1 MHGLCNACSPYAL
14 PRKAFRTQ
22 LGKLCGNACA
32 LDGKIYFAAVERG
45 SHRTFGGPLEG
56 KIKGAMSEQKGA
68 KPSTGRI
75 AYFDN
80 AKGLLIF
87 LVVLGHLISY
97 MAAND
102 SHLLFSVNAWIYSF
116 HMPMFIFISGIFSSK
131 AYTKEK
137 GFRGENVIFYMALC
151 LIFRLLAH
159 FIDLAFGLDVSF
171 NFFKQGSAPWYLF
184 VMAIYTLCTPLFA
197 RVKPSVMLSLLI
209 IASIASGFWIT
220 YDTRALFACGKLF
233 SYAPIFAA
241 GYYIGIGKAGE
252 FHDKVF
258 ALKHVNLLRVLAVL
272 AFFGAIAAFY
282 LLPDSYASA
291 IRKMSTGWN
300 EFDVMGKALHGSA
313 AAFIVARLLVYVQTA
328 VWALIFL
335 LGIPQ
340 RRSFL
345 TTWGER
351 SLQVYIL
358 HMLVIYSL
366 DRIAF
371 NDMMLAYTHWWLL
384 SPFIVA
390 IILTAILAAPKFL
403 QTWTNALKSLC
414 KKAVR
419 KQS

>member
-1 MHGLCNACSPYAL
+1 
-14 PRKAFRTQ
+14 
-22 LGKLCGNACA
+22 
-32 LDGKIYFAAVERG
+32 
-45 SHRTFGGPLEG
+45 
-56 KIKGAMSEQKGA
+56 MSEQQAA

-116 HMPMFIFISGIFSSK
+116 HMPLFIFISGIFSSK
-131 AYTKEK
+131 SYTKEK

-151 LIFRLLAH
+151 LIFRLLAY

-171 NFFKQGSAPWYLF
+171 NFLKQGSAPWYLF
-184 VMAIYTLCTPLFA
+184 VMALYTLCTPLFA
-197 RVKPSVMLSLLI
+197 RVKPSIMLTLLLI
-209 IASIASGFWIT
+209 AAVASGFWIT
-220 YDTRALFACGKLF
+220 YETRAFLACGKLF

-241 GYYIGIGKAGE
+241 GYYIGIGKASE

-258 ALKHVNLLRVLAVL
+258 ALKHINLLRVLAVL
-272 AFFGAIAAFY
+272 AFFATIAAFY
-282 LLPDSYASA
+282 FMPDSLASG
-291 IRKMSTGWN
+291 IRKISTGWN
-300 EFDVMGKALHGSA
+300 EFDVMGKHLGGSA
-313 AAFIVARLLVYVQTA
+313 VLFIIARLLVYVQTA
-328 VWALIFL
+328 AYALIFL
-335 LGIPQ
+335 LAIPQ
-340 RRSFL
+340 RRFFL

-358 HMLVIYSL
+358 HMLIIYSL

-371 NDMMLAYTHWWLL
+371 NDMMLGYTHWWLL

-390 IILTAILAAPKFL
+390 IILTAIIAAPKFL
-403 QTWTNALKSLC
+403 QTWTNALKNLC

-419 KQS
+419 KQA